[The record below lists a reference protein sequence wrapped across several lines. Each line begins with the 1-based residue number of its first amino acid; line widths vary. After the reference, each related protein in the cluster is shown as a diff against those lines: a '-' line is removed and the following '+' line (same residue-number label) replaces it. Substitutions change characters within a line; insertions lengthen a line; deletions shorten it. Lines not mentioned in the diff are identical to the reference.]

1 MRMVY
6 VNMVQK
12 MLVVRKKFF
21 LNVGTLIAIF
31 FVAIGILALVV
42 GIFETL
48 FTFSIIYSFGEAIAL
63 IFQLIYGLL
72 IAIYFPFVKI
82 WIENNPMYDA
92 FFAKKKVSKHIS
104 EVLSGRNHIDWTT
117 TDDVKRTVSGT
128 VDRFGNLYNAD
139 LKEYR
144 SRKTAEIKK
153 GEYTDMYILRYMV
166 LKPTLFLLTW
176 LLTPFIGLIAI
187 PRLKKIGLE
196 SILDEQLENERL
208 TN

>member
-1 MRMVY
+1 MVY

-31 FVAIGILALVV
+31 FVAIGILALIV

-48 FTFSIIYSFGEAIAL
+48 FTFSVIYSFGEAIAL

-72 IAIYFPFVKI
+72 IAIYFPFVKL
-82 WIENNPMYDA
+82 WIENNPMYDT
-92 FFAKKKVSKHIS
+92 FFAKKKVSKHIL
-104 EVLSGRNHIDWTT
+104 EVLNGRNRIDRTT

-166 LKPTLFLLTW
+166 LKPTLFLLAW

-196 SILDEQLENERL
+196 SILDEQLTNERL
-208 TN
+208 TD

>member
-1 MRMVY
+1 MVY

-48 FTFSIIYSFGEAIAL
+48 FTFSMIYSFGEAIAL
-63 IFQLIYGLL
+63 IFQLVYGLL
-72 IAIYFPFVKI
+72 IAIYFPFVKL
-82 WIENNPMYDA
+82 WIESNPMYDG
-92 FFAKKKVSKHIS
+92 FFAKKKVSKHIL
-104 EVLSGRNHIDWTT
+104 EVLNGRNRIDRTT
-117 TDDVKRTVSGT
+117 TDDVKRMVSGT

-139 LKEYR
+139 LKEYQ

-166 LKPTLFLLTW
+166 LKPTLFLLAW

-196 SILDEQLENERL
+196 SILDEQLTNERL
-208 TN
+208 TD